1 MFNKILRTN
10 LMYRIGNKYSLIDNI
25 NNQTISL
32 QILSSS
38 LIILY
43 IFAYLKHKYMISRI
57 LIIRNF
63 FLNWL
68 FV

>member
-10 LMYRIGNKYSLIDNI
+10 LMYRIGNKYNLIDNI

-43 IFAYLKHKYMISRI
+43 IFAYLKHKYISRI